1 VPSSRSAALTPL
13 PGEPDQLRVRLT
25 WLSVFRTIATS
36 LLLTVFALRLLASSP
51 SRELS
56 GQDSLAFGGIGL
68 VYVLTLIYGLWLR
81 RGKVGRA
88 AAVVQVGGDVLI
100 ASGLV
105 SVTGGADSPLAFT
118 YSLSVIAASILLSQR
133 GTFVT
138 AAACSGAFG
147 AIVVTHLLRISP
159 HPPAALVVRL
169 GFTLASNVLAQFLIA
184 ALAGYLSRQLLAAR
198 GRLSASQADLMRLAT
213 LHEQILDSTPSG
225 LLTCE
230 GDGSVTFINRA
241 AVSILGLDGGSS
253 ARALRVQD
261 LLPGLPELERVP
273 RSELKV
279 DTPRGPRIL
288 GLTLTPLEGTGRS
301 SRLIVFQDLTALRR
315 AEDELRRADRLAALG
330 TLAAQLA
337 HEIRNPLAAMR
348 GSAQMLAQ
356 DQAED
361 PSASRLTAILLRE
374 SDRLSRLVEDFLR
387 FARPPK
393 PVSRTVGLELLVRE
407 TMEMLHTDPLG
418 RGVELEL
425 DLKPVSAMV
434 DPDQLRQVLLNLVR
448 NAFEAVGERG
458 RVRVALASEG
468 GMARLSVWDSA
479 GAIPESH
486 LGRIFEPFF
495 TTRSGGT
502 GLGLATAYSIVRAH
516 EGRLQVTSSPEV
528 GTEFTVE
535 LPLAAEEVQGARAS
549 SG

>member
-1 VPSSRSAALTPL
+1 VTSSRTAVLAPL
-13 PGEPDQLRVRLT
+13 PGEPELRVRLT
-25 WLSVFRTIATS
+25 WLSVFRAVATS

-51 SRELS
+51 TSDLSR
-56 GQDSLAFGGIGL
+56 QDKLAFLGIGL
-68 VYVLTLIYGLWLR
+68 IYVLTLIYGLWLR
-81 RGKVGRA
+81 RGRVGSVA
-88 AAVVQVGGDVLI
+88 AIVQVAGDVLI

-105 SVTGGADSPLAFT
+105 AATGGADSPLAFT
-118 YSLSVIAASILLSQR
+118 YSLAVIAASILLSQR
-133 GTFVT
+133 GAFVT
-138 AAACSGAFG
+138 AAACSGAYG
-147 AIVVTHLLRISP
+147 AIVVTNLLRLGA
-159 HPPAALVVRL
+159 HPPAALLVRFS
-169 GFTLASNVLAQFLIA
+169 FTFASNVLAHFLIA
-184 ALAGYLSRQLLAAR
+184 ALAGFLSRQLLAAG
-198 GRLSASQADLMRLAT
+198 GRLSASQADLRRLAT

-230 GDGSVTFINRA
+230 EDGSVTFINRA
-241 AVSILGLDGGSS
+241 ARSILGLDDVAVRNKS
-253 ARALRVQD
+253 VNE
-261 LLPGLPELERVP
+261 LLPGLPVMERVP

-279 DTPRGPRIL
+279 ETVRGPRIL
-288 GLTLTPLEGTGRS
+288 GLTLAPLEGTGRAA
-301 SRLIVFQDLTALRR
+301 RLIVFQDLTALRR

-356 DQAED
+356 DKAED
-361 PSASRLTAILLRE
+361 PSSSRLTTILLRE

-393 PVSRTVGLELLVRE
+393 PVRRTVDVELLVRE
-407 TMEMLHTDPLG
+407 TLEMLQTDPLCL
-418 RGVELEL
+418 GVELEL
-425 DLKPVSAMV
+425 ALQPVAATL
-434 DPDQLRQVLLNLVR
+434 DPDQLRQVLLNLTR
-448 NAFEAVGERG
+448 NAFEAAGEGG
-458 RVRVALASEG
+458 RVRVSLAQEQS
-468 GMARLSVWDSA
+468 MVRLCVWDSA

-516 EGRLQVTSSPEV
+516 EGRLQVASTPET

-535 LPLAAEEVQGARAS
+535 LPLAEQEVQGARAS

>member
-1 VPSSRSAALTPL
+1 MLAPL
-13 PGEPDQLRVRLT
+13 PGEPELRVRLT

-36 LLLTVFALRLLASSP
+36 LLLAVFALRLLASSP
-51 SRELS
+51 TRELS
-56 GQDSLAFGGIGL
+56 PEDSLVFLGIGL

-81 RGKVGRA
+81 KGRVSRT
-88 AAVVQVGGDVLI
+88 AAVVQVGGDILI

-105 SVTGGADSPLAFT
+105 SVTGGADSPVSFT
-118 YSLSVIAASILLSQR
+118 YSLAVIAASILLSQR
-133 GTFVT
+133 GAFVT
-138 AAACSGAFG
+138 AAACSGAYG
-147 AIVVTHLLRISP
+147 AIVAQHLLKLGAQA
-159 HPPAALVVRL
+159 PAAMGVRI
-169 GFTLASNVLAQFLIA
+169 GFTFATNVLAYFLIA
-184 ALAGYLSRQLLAAR
+184 ALAGYLSRQLLAAG
-198 GRLSASQADLMRLAT
+198 GRLSASQADLQRLAT

-230 GDGSVTFINRA
+230 EDGRITFINRA
-241 AVSILGLDGGSS
+241 ALSILGLEGSA
-253 ARALRVQD
+253 ARARRVQE
-261 LLPGLPELERVP
+261 LLPGLPEMERVP

-288 GLTLTPLEGTGRS
+288 GLTLAPLEGTGRAA
-301 SRLIVFQDLTALRR
+301 RLIVFQDLTALRR
-315 AEDELRRADRLAALG
+315 AEDELRQADRLAALG
-330 TLAAQLA
+330 TMAAQLA

-356 DQAED
+356 DGAGD
-361 PSASRLTAILLRE
+361 PGSSRLTAILLRE
-374 SDRLSRLVEDFLR
+374 SDRLSRLVEEFLR

-393 PVSRTVGLELLVRE
+393 PVLRPVGLELLVRQL
-407 TMEMLHTDPLG
+407 MEMLQTDPLS

-425 DLKPVSAMV
+425 ELQPVAAMV
-434 DPDQLRQVLLNLVR
+434 DPDQVRQVLLNLVR
-448 NAFEAVGERG
+448 NAFEAVGTG
-458 RVRVALASEG
+458 GSVRVTLSGEG
-468 GMARLSVWDSA
+468 GMARLCVWDSA
-479 GAIPESH
+479 GSIPESH

-516 EGRLQVTSSPEV
+516 EGRMQVTSTPEA
-528 GTEFTVE
+528 GTEFVVE

>member
-1 VPSSRSAALTPL
+1 
-13 PGEPDQLRVRLT
+13 LT
-25 WLSVFRTIATS
+25 WLTVFRTVATS
-36 LLLTVFALRLLASSP
+36 LLLAVFALRLLASSP
-51 SRELS
+51 TSELS
-56 GQDSLAFGGIGL
+56 RQDILSFIGIGL

-81 RGKVGRA
+81 RGRVGRTA
-88 AAVVQVGGDVLI
+88 AMVQVAGDVLI
-100 ASGLV
+100 SSGLV
-105 SVTGGADSPLAFT
+105 SITGGADSPFSFT
-118 YSLSVIAASILLSQR
+118 YSLAVIAASILLSQR
-133 GTFVT
+133 GAFVT
-138 AAACSGAFG
+138 AAACSGAYG
-147 AIVVTHLLRISP
+147 AIVATHLLRLSA
-159 HPPAALVVRL
+159 HPPAAMVVRFS
-169 GFTLASNVLAQFLIA
+169 FTFASNVLAHFLIA
-184 ALAGYLSRQLLAAR
+184 ALAGFLSRQLLAAG
-198 GRLSASQADLMRLAT
+198 GRLSASQADLRRLAT

-230 GDGSVTFINRA
+230 EDGRVTFANRA
-241 AVSILGLDGGSS
+241 ALVILGLEDVAAVRS
-253 ARALRVQD
+253 RKVEE
-261 LLPGLPELERVP
+261 LLPGLPAMERVP

-279 DTPRGPRIL
+279 ETPRGPRIL
-288 GLTLTPLEGTGRS
+288 GLTLAPLEGTGRA

-330 TLAAQLA
+330 TLSAQLA

-356 DQAED
+356 DGAED
-361 PSASRLTAILLRE
+361 PGVSRLTTILLRE
-374 SDRLSRLVEDFLR
+374 SDRLSRLVEEFLR

-393 PVSRTVGLELLVRE
+393 PVSRAVDLELLVRE
-407 TMEMLHTDPLG
+407 TMEMLETDPLT

-425 DLKPVSAMV
+425 DLRPVRAML
-434 DPDQLRQVLLNLVR
+434 DPDQLRQVLLNLTR
-448 NAFEAVGERG
+448 NAFEATGPG
-458 RVRVALASEG
+458 GKVRVSLKGEE
-468 GMARLSVWDSA
+468 GMARLCVWDSA

-516 EGRLQVTSSPEV
+516 EGRLQVTSSPQA

>member
-1 VPSSRSAALTPL
+1 MTSSRAALPLL
-13 PGEPDQLRVRLT
+13 PGEAELRVRLT
-25 WLSVFRTIATS
+25 WLTVFRTVATS

-51 SRELS
+51 TSELS
-56 GQDSLAFGGIGL
+56 RQDTLGFVGIGL
-68 VYVLTLIYGLWLR
+68 VYVLSLIYGLWLR
-81 RGKVGRA
+81 RGHVGRV
-88 AAVVQVGGDVLI
+88 AAVVQVAGDVLI

-105 SVTGGADSPLAFT
+105 SITGAADSPFSFT
-118 YSLSVIAASILLSQR
+118 YSLAVIAASILLSQR
-133 GTFVT
+133 GAFVT
-138 AAACSGAFG
+138 AAACSGAYG
-147 AIVVTHLLRISP
+147 AIVVTHLLRLSAQP
-159 HPPAALVVRL
+159 SAAMVVRFS
-169 GFTLASNVLAQFLIA
+169 FTFASNVLAHFLIA
-184 ALAGYLSRQLLAAR
+184 ALAGFLSRQLLAAG
-198 GRLSASQADLMRLAT
+198 GRLSASQADLRRLAT

-230 GDGSVTFINRA
+230 EDGSVSFINRA
-241 AVSILGLDGGSS
+241 AMSILGLEDAAVKGK
-253 ARALRVQD
+253 RVQE
-261 LLPGLPELERVP
+261 LLPGLPGMERVP

-279 DTPRGPRIL
+279 ETPRGSRIL
-288 GLTLTPLEGTGRS
+288 GLTLAPLEGTGRA

-356 DQAED
+356 DGSED
-361 PSASRLTAILLRE
+361 PATSRLTAILLRE
-374 SDRLSRLVEDFLR
+374 SDRLSRLVEEFLR

-393 PVSRTVGLELLVRE
+393 PVLRGVELEQLVRE
-407 TMEMLHTDPLG
+407 TMEMLQTDPLSL
-418 RGVELEL
+418 GVELEL
-425 DLKPVSAMV
+425 ELRPVTATV

-448 NAFEAVGERG
+448 NAFEAVGEGG
-458 RVRVALASEG
+458 RVRVSLSSEG
-468 GMARLSVWDSA
+468 GMARLRVWDSA

-502 GLGLATAYSIVRAH
+502 GLGLATAYSIVRSH
-516 EGRLQVTSSPEV
+516 EGRLQVTSTPEA